1 MVLEELSAYF
11 IGQVYNFWGII
22 WRVRFCM
29 GVQLEDLSRAHS
41 DVDWETFLKSLH
53 VADVMLSDTAVL

>member
-1 MVLEELSAYF
+1 
-11 IGQVYNFWGII
+11 
-22 WRVRFCM
+22 M